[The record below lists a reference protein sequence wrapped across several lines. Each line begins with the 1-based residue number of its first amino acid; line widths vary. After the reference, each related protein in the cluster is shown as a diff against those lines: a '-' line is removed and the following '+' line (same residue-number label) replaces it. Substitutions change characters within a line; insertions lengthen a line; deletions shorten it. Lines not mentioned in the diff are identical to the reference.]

1 VPTGTSADYLDGT
14 GSPTP
19 FPTIPPAQVNSDWN
33 AVSGVAEI
41 LNKPIIPAAQIQSD
55 WTQANNAAVDFIKNK
70 PTIPSISGL
79 VPYTGATTNVDLGTH
94 TLSAKDLVINHTSG
108 SGVAASITKGGNG
121 EALTVVKSSGS
132 GNAASITGG
141 VTLIDELHLT
151 TDLADAYIA
160 SAATWNAKQDALTL
174 TTTGT
179 SGAATLTGATL
190 NIPQYSGGSSTI
202 YKSVTDSASFLGI
215 VNTVVYTQLVDA
227 NTFAAGDIIRLTYR
241 ANKIGTSGAASL
253 IIYVNATANLSG
265 TPLLVGTLAAGQTGS
280 RFNQMQ
286 RHLVVKSSTN
296 NTETAI
302 TTATLATDIINTG
315 LFATIAID
323 WTNALYFV
331 FALQNTSA
339 LDTNLGSMYLIE
351 KL

>member
-1 VPTGTSADYLDGT
+1 VITTFSTGLNSLNGLTEQVQNFAVGT
-14 GSPTP
+14 GGT
-19 FPTIPPAQVNSDWN
+19 
-33 AVSGVAEI
+33 
-41 LNKPIIPAAQIQSD
+41 
-55 WTQANNAAVDFIKNK
+55 DFG
-70 PTIPSISGL
+70 ISS
-79 VPYTGATTNVDLGTH
+79 ATGTH
-94 TLSAKDLVINHTSG
+94 TFNLPT
-108 SGVAASITKGGNG
+108 
-121 EALTVVKSSGS
+121 
-132 GNAASITGG
+132 
-141 VTLIDELHLT
+141 
-151 TDLADAYIA
+151 A
-160 SAATWNAKQDALTL
+160 SAANRGALSTADWTTFNGKVATTRSIGTTAPLTGGGDLSADRTIAIAKATALVDGYLAATDFTTFAAKQDALTL

-202 YKSVTDSASFLGI
+202 YKSVTDSASFLSTT
-215 VNTVVYTQLVDA
+215 NTVVYTQLVDA
-227 NTFAAGDIIRLTYR
+227 NTFTAGDIIRLTYR
-241 ANKIGTSGAASL
+241 AKKTGTVGAASL
-253 IIYVNATANLSG
+253 RIYVNATANLSG
-265 TPLLVGTLAAGQTGS
+265 TPLLVGTLAAGQSGS

-302 TTATLATDIINTG
+302 TTATLATDVINTG
-315 LFATIAID
+315 DFATISVN